1 MKNNNRFYGILKS
14 FDFNTINR
22 ESFPVLLNSGI
33 FDELELSNCFK
44 SNGDYFGIELNN
56 DTWSFGDFFLFKGKE
71 YYLKKEIYTEM
82 VFRKNWTLK
91 SFSNVNFITNQ
102 IEVLIE
108 NELIPKNKI
117 QIIDDNFK
125 LYFNQIKNKEYYSLF
140 KNQTETNDYKCWE
153 EYFIDEIVE
162 KQNFEFLVNFL
173 QGNNDYIPSEIK
185 QQWEDYF
192 LVSEISDYC
201 NLKITAILSK
211 QKSGINKKSNIK
223 DLSEPINNTNL
234 SDIIFKPNGEKMF
247 NFLISKYPLKKN
259 TAFFSYLY
267 FYLMDDLKLLYVT
280 GNDSLDYRNHVIK
293 RFNISFKRIQTTNSN
308 NKFKRDKILRLFNE
322 YTLEFTQ
329 YELSKS

>member
-1 MKNNNRFYGILKS
+1 MKNNNRFYGVLKS

-33 FDELELSNCFK
+33 FNELELSNCYK
-44 SNGDYFGIELNN
+44 SSDNYFGIELDN

-102 IEVLIE
+102 IEVSIE

-125 LYFNQIKNKEYYSLF
+125 LYFNQIRNKEYYSLF

-162 KQNFEFLVNFL
+162 KQNFDFLVNFL
-173 QGNNDYIPSEIK
+173 KGNNDYIPSEIK

-201 NLKITAILSK
+201 NLKITAILCTEE
-211 QKSGINKKSNIK
+211 SGINEKPNINYQ
-223 DLSEPINNTNL
+223 SEPINNL
-234 SDIIFKPNGEKMF
+234 ADFIFKPNGEKMF
-247 NFLISKYPLKKN
+247 NFLTSKYPQNKN

-267 FYLMDDLKLLYVT
+267 FYLKDDLKLLFVT
-280 GNDSLDYRNHVIK
+280 GNDSLEYRNHVIK
-293 RFNISFKRIQTTNSN
+293 RFNISFKRIQKTDSK
-308 NKFKRDKILRLFNE
+308 NKYKRDLILELFKE